1 MPAWRQV
8 GILLFWKELNEK
20 ENLCDSHCGACDHSW
35 HKHLFYLDHRLMN
48 GYILWRRFYA

>member
-35 HKHLFYLDHRLMN
+35 HKHLFYLDYERTHFS
-48 GYILWRRFYA
+48 GGAFYD